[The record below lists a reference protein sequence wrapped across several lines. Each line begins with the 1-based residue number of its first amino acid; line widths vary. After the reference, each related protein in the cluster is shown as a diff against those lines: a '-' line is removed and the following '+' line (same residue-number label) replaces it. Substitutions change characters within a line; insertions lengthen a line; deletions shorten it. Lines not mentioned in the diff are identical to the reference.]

1 MMNRFST
8 ICLIF
13 PAFLLACSPLLAQDK
28 ARVSPHETVRAMLD
42 GNEITV
48 VYGRRFSKDRKA
60 ARCARSGAPLSPLGK
75 RGGWARMKP
84 PC

>member
-13 PAFLLACSPLLAQDK
+13 PSFLLASSPLLAQDK
-28 ARVSPHETVRAMLD
+28 ARVSPHETVRATLD

-48 VYGRRFSKDRKA
+48 VYGRPFSKDPKSGEMRKVW
-60 ARCARSGAPLSPLGK
+60 APLSLWENVADG
-75 RGGWARMKP
+75 RG
-84 PC
+84 